1 MASVMHSTP
10 NAPQPPATPA
20 PAPPNSPAPALAG
33 GSGAQQPA
41 LYFGDRIAMT
51 VWFWC
56 ATVLAC
62 LLLVKELAAVLLPQ

>member
-10 NAPQPPATPA
+10 KAPQQPATPD
-20 PAPPNSPAPALAG
+20 SPAPALAG

-56 ATVLAC
+56 AALLAC
-62 LLLVKELAAVLLPQ
+62 VLLGKEFAAVLLPR